1 MTGLAL
7 CHVFVFVEPEAP
19 EAKQL
24 DDLGLRENCRRDHPG
39 QGTANVCYCFDNA
52 YLELLWVTDQAAV
65 SSPII
70 SRTGLAERAD
80 WQNNGANPFGIA
92 LRGINPAPYPTWDY
106 TPPYLPDGVSIPV
119 ALSSDDPSQP
129 LLFMSPGNARP
140 DQWKDGRAGERQH
153 AAGLREITAL
163 ELTLAQGVAPSQ
175 NLRTLEDLGILAL
188 ADNKAGIKPTLVLS
202 ISQSNGGPDLRLE
215 LPTMK
220 WLESMEKPEN
230 RR

>member
-19 EAKQL
+19 EARQL
-24 DDLGLRENCRRDHPG
+24 DDLGLCESCRRDHPG

-80 WQNNGANPFGIA
+80 WRNNGANAFGIA
-92 LRGINPAPYPTWDY
+92 LRGDNPAPYPTWDY

-119 ALSSDDPSQP
+119 ALSSDDPTQP

-140 DQWKDGRAGERQH
+140 DQWKDGRAGERQR
-153 AAGLREITAL
+153 AVGLTEISAL
-163 ELTLAQGVAPSQ
+163 ELTLAHGVTPSPDLQ
-175 NLRTLEDLGILAL
+175 NLVDLGILTL
-188 ADNKAGIKPTLVLS
+188 ADREPDAKPTLVLS
-202 ISQSNGGPDLRLE
+202 ISQSNGGPDRRLE

-220 WLESMEKPEN
+220 WLEGAEKPEN